1 MIKHFIIGILLTF
14 TLFGTSG
21 CAVVSVGSLA
31 VKGAVTVVSTVVDAT
46 VSVVKGVYNV
56 VTD

>member
-1 MIKHFIIGILLTF
+1 MIKHFILGLLLVV

-21 CAVVSVGSLA
+21 CAVVSVGALA
-31 VKGAVTVVSTVVDAT
+31 VKGAVTIVSTAVDAT